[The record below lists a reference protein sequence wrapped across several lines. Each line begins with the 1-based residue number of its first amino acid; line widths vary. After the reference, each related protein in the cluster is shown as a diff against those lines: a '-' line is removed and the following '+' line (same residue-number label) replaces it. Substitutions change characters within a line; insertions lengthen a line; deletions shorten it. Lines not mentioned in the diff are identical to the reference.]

1 LQQPTQLRLVV
12 EVALA
17 QIVRLVLTAPFRY
30 LVLSHQLVAVEVER
44 LVEIMDQPEVLAVVK
59 AEPVVAVL
67 SRTMQRERL
76 TKDMRVE
83 QVQQQTVPVAVVA
96 LAQ

>member
-1 LQQPTQLRLVV
+1 M
-12 EVALA
+12 
-17 QIVRLVLTAPFRY
+17 
-30 LVLSHQLVAVEVER
+30 VAVEVER

-59 AEPVVAVL
+59 AEPVAVL
-67 SRTMQRERL
+67 SQTMQRERL